1 MEADY
6 GCYRVKPRNRQINR
20 NRAGLLFLNH
30 VGGLLRAG
38 LAVTDRPLN
47 IVHVFRSPVGGLFRH
62 VLDLAGAQ
70 AARGHRVGL
79 IADSLTGGE
88 RADHALAALEPQ
100 LALGLIRTPMPRQ
113 PGPKDIKAL
122 MAVSRFLRASHVDV
136 AHGHGGKGGLY
147 ARLARAGRPIV
158 RAMTPHGGS
167 LHFNR
172 DNLGGWLVLTTE
184 QLLMPFGDLYLFES
198 RYSRDLFNAK
208 IGTPRG
214 LVRVVH
220 NGVSQSEFEPVPLA
234 PDATDLL
241 YLGEFRIL
249 KGIDVLVD
257 AVGKLRA
264 RGHKTTATLVG
275 DGPDAQAVR
284 DRIARAN
291 LGDAIRLRPPMP
303 AREAFALGRI
313 MVVPSRAESLPYVV
327 LEAAACG
334 KPLIATAVGGIP
346 EIYGPLTD
354 ALIPPNDPEA
364 LAKTLAIGF
373 ENPGS
378 ASARAAALRQRI
390 AEGFSVDTMVDGV
403 LAGYAEARLK
413 GR

>member
-1 MEADY
+1 M
-6 GCYRVKPRNRQINR
+6 
-20 NRAGLLFLNH
+20 
-30 VGGLLRAG
+30 
-38 LAVTDRPLN
+38 TDRSLN

-62 VLDLAGAQ
+62 VLDLARAQ

-88 RADHALAALEPQ
+88 RAAQALAAIAPQ
-100 LALGLIRTPMPRQ
+100 LALGLIRLPMPRQ
-113 PGPKDIKAL
+113 PGPKDVKTLI
-122 MAVSRFLRASHVDV
+122 AVSRFLRESHADV
-136 AHGHGGKGGLY
+136 AHGHGAKGGLY

-158 RAMTPHGGS
+158 RVLTPHGGS
-167 LHFNR
+167 LHFSR
-172 DNLGGWLVLTTE
+172 DSLGGWIVLTTE

-198 RYSRDLFNAK
+198 RYGRDLFNAK
-208 IGTPRG
+208 IGAPRG
-214 LVRVVH
+214 LVRIVH
-220 NGVSQSEFEPVPLA
+220 NGVSKAEFEPVALA

-241 YLGEFRIL
+241 YLGEFRML
-249 KGIDVLVD
+249 KGIDVLVETLRR
-257 AVGKLRA
+257 LRA

-275 DGPDAQAVR
+275 DGPDAAAVR
-284 DRIARAN
+284 DQIARAK
-291 LGDAIRLRPPMP
+291 LGEAIRLRPPMP

-364 LAKTLAIGF
+364 LAKTIAIGF
-373 ENPGS
+373 ENPGN
-378 ASARAAALRQRI
+378 ATTRAAALRQRI
-390 AEGFSVDTMVDGV
+390 AEGFSIDTMVAGV
-403 LAGYAEARLK
+403 LAGYAEARAK
-413 GR
+413 TR